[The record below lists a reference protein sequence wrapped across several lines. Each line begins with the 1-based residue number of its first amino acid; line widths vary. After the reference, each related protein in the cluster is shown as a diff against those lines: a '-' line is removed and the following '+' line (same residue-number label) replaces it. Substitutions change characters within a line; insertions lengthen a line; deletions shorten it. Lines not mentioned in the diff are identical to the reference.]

1 MGLRE
6 LWSVEERE
14 RVEEGARRF
23 LGGLDRMQRAAGGG
37 PLGTLDDVL
46 TQLIWEMWPV
56 LNVQLSRATGSPP
69 LARVS
74 TLDGGYADAV
84 RTVLNADPAL
94 AEAYAGN
101 TLPYPGALPTALP
114 LPIQGRRGP
123 LYPDCG
129 ESPRTLKLTS
139 ELGKTEDLSLEG
151 VVDKL
156 AEKLAGL
163 FSGADAAAPTEDFPG

>member
-1 MGLRE
+1 M
-6 LWSVEERE
+6 EERE

-123 LYPDCG
+123 LY
-129 ESPRTLKLTS
+129 RT
-139 ELGKTEDLSLEG
+139 
-151 VVDKL
+151 
-156 AEKLAGL
+156 AGNPP
-163 FSGADAAAPTEDFPG
+163 AR